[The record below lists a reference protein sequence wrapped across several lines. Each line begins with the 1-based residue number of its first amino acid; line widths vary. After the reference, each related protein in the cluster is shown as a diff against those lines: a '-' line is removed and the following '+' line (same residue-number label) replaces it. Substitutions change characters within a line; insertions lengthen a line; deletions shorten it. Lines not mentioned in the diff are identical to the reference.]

1 MTRLPTAFAAIIGHP
16 PVLARVSRQRDL
28 LLNLAANLVPKV
40 RAAAIKILM
49 LMILIGGIM
58 MLMMLSGGIPKTKR
72 THVANCDAG
81 SRKKTA
87 QMSRQVYESPVT
99 HPAVAAAIRDRGR
112 YFTWSQSPGFVKVGS
127 FARC

>member
-1 MTRLPTAFAAIIGHP
+1 MKEEGDTNLPRGVTRLPTTFAAVVGHP
-16 PVLARVSRQRDL
+16 PVLAGVSRQRDL

-49 LMILIGGIM
+49 LMILSGGIL
-58 MLMMLSGGIPKTKR
+58 MLMMLSGGISKTKR

-81 SRKKTA
+81 WRKKWG

-112 YFTWSQSPGFVKVGS
+112 YFT
-127 FARC
+127 